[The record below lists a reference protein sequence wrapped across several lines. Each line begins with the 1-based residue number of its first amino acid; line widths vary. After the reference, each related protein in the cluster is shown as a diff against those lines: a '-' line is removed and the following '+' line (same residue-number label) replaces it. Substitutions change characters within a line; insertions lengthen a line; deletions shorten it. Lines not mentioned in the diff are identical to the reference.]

1 MSNRSESAGSGTAK
15 TSKRT
20 QAGAG
25 PSAQTPVVPNREL
38 TTKSALAK
46 VDMIP
51 SKTVTF
57 FPNEKR
63 QQTYVVLSNSSDR
76 KVMFKMKS
84 TRPGVYKMKP
94 VFGVVNPGE
103 KYSIRVT
110 YMGIKVGHRIPLN
123 DRITVVL
130 AAVTS
135 KAGEEDK
142 EATESEMKK
151 RKLYILYKGVN
162 DQVDPEAGGDA
173 EKKRSA
179 DKEQAAKSAA
189 DQKAY
194 MEGYDEGYKAA
205 IIDSRDPKASD
216 NPAEALERLQK
227 SKGIGKEPIFQEGF
241 TEGYKK
247 AMALLKTTDKKE
259 VEEEKKEVKEE
270 KREVKEEKKEVKEEK
285 KEVKEEKKEVKEE
298 KSEPKEVK
306 PPPKEP
312 QKEPAKGTAKESGK
326 LTPKEDRAKV
336 RGRKSKSK
344 SKQSKKGSKAKD
356 KKVAKTPKK
365 KSKVVTTEV
374 VKPAPKEAAKEPV
387 KPPPKAPPEQVKTP
401 KKVKSPPK
409 EPVKEAPKKP
419 EKEPPKELA
428 KPPPSKELA
437 RSPEPKKVPQMV
449 KEEVKEVK
457 VKREEA
463 KEVKKEF
470 EKVEKEKK
478 LSDGTNVTAFTPG
491 GTDPSLGDPLKRQ
504 DIVHIGPT
512 GKVMFFLAVF
522 QGISN
527 DMRKF
532 QKQIVIIMYRD
543 VALPEKLLSRSG
555 DEDEEDDDV
564 KSDMPQPPQP
574 K

>member
-1 MSNRSESAGSGTAK
+1 
-15 TSKRT
+15 
-20 QAGAG
+20 
-25 PSAQTPVVPNREL
+25 
-38 TTKSALAK
+38 
-46 VDMIP
+46 
-51 SKTVTF
+51 
-57 FPNEKR
+57 
-63 QQTYVVLSNSSDR
+63 
-76 KVMFKMKS
+76 MKS

-142 EATESEMKK
+142 EA
-151 RKLYILYKGVN
+151 
-162 DQVDPEAGGDA
+162 
-173 EKKRSA
+173 KRSA
-179 DKEQAAKSAA
+179 DKEQ
-189 DQKAY
+189 
-194 MEGYDEGYKAA
+194 
-205 IIDSRDPKASD
+205 SRDPKASD

-227 SKGIGKEPIFQEGF
+227 SKGI
-241 TEGYKK
+241 
-247 AMALLKTTDKKE
+247 
-259 VEEEKKEVKEE
+259 
-270 KREVKEEKKEVKEEK
+270 
-285 KEVKEEKKEVKEE
+285 
-298 KSEPKEVK
+298 
-306 PPPKEP
+306 
-312 QKEPAKGTAKESGK
+312 KEPAKGTAKESGK

-428 KPPPSKELA
+428 KPPPPKEPA
-437 RSPEPKKVPQMV
+437 KPPEPKKEPQIV
-449 KEEVKEVK
+449 KEEVKKEVK

-463 KEVKKEF
+463 KDVKKEF

-512 GKVMFFLAVF
+512 GK
-522 QGISN
+522 
-527 DMRKF
+527 
-532 QKQIVIIMYRD
+532 KQIVIIMYRD